1 MLDGL
6 GIEHGVDLASLV
18 ETSVWMSGVLGKEP
32 ASAVVR
38 ALG

>member
-1 MLDGL
+1 
-6 GIEHGVDLASLV
+6 VR
-18 ETSVWMSGVLGKEP
+18 TSVWMSGVLGKEP